1 MRRICI
7 QARHWLH
14 VFLKFSLAVPLYCF
28 SLRLRR
34 DSAQSSTAC
43 HSPLVWQFFRWWLW
57 LELAPSAAVCGCSA
71 ASHQPQARRS
81 TWKTLRTSLNMMG
94 SSKHQLWSRSFP
106 LKSKSWSLMH
116 DNSTKNCLLKLDNFL
131 FSLNDNLH
139 WLFVWLGKACAVI
152 LEIAYKFCGV
162 MIIVYISLI
171 W

>member
-1 MRRICI
+1 MPLPKFGWKICSYWLFFPALHWEYLLKVTIIMKTNVTYSQPVRRICI
-7 QARHWLH
+7 PARHWLH
-14 VFLKFSLAVPLYCF
+14 VFLSFSLAVPLYCF

-43 HSPLVWQFFRWWLW
+43 HLLLVWQFFQWWLW

-94 SSKHQLWSRSFP
+94 SLKHQLWSRSFP

-116 DNSTKNCLLKLDNFL
+116 ENTSKNCLSK
-131 FSLNDNLH
+131 
-139 WLFVWLGKACAVI
+139 I
-152 LEIAYKFCGV
+152 R
-162 MIIVYISLI
+162 
-171 W
+171 